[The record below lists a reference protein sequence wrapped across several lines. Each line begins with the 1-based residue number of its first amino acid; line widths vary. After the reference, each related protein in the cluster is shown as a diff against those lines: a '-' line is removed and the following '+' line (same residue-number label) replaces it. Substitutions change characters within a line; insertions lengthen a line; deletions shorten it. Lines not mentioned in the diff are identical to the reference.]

1 MLVNED
7 TTGLTDDQV
16 MLVETAAKF
25 CDDHATR
32 AGKDGA
38 PEQFWNGLAAL
49 GLLGIAIGEDRG
61 GTGGSLVDEAIVAAA
76 IGRAMAPLAYPS
88 SVVMVGHLLEGGAEP
103 EMLPQF
109 LAGEI
114 RIAMADQEPDTPGRS
129 IEQTV
134 VSEDKQGLR
143 LTGVKDFVFDLDH
156 SSALLVTARVEG
168 CDETAVVRLA
178 KQADGLSMTPVPML
192 DGRMAHRLEFD
203 IRIDRADIVLRGA
216 EADRR
221 LAEARDRGA
230 IASAT
235 EAIGAISGIM
245 ALTRDHLRTRRQ
257 FGRPLSEFQVLRH
270 RFADMAIDAECA
282 VSVVF
287 AAARA
292 AHDPERRGY
301 MAGIAK
307 SQAIGAAHAIAE
319 AAIQL
324 HGGLGM
330 TDEFAV
336 GRYYKRIMVLN
347 ATNDTRDDCL
357 DRLVGMA
364 KDGATA

>member
-1 MLVNED
+1 MLANED
-7 TTGLTDDQV
+7 MTGLTDDQV
-16 MLVETAAKF
+16 MLAETAAKF
-25 CDDHATR
+25 CDDQAKRVGKNGAT
-32 AGKDGA
+32 
-38 PEQFWNGLAAL
+38 EQVWNGLSAL

-88 SVVMVGHLLEGGAEP
+88 SVVMVGHLLEGAAASA
-103 EMLPQF
+103 MLPQF

-114 RIAMADQEPDTPGRS
+114 HIAMADQEPDAPGRA
-129 IEQTV
+129 IDQTV
-134 VSEDKQGLR
+134 VSEDEQGLR
-143 LTGVKDFVFDLDH
+143 LTGGKDFVFDLDLA
-156 SSALLVTARVEG
+156 SALLVTSRVAG
-168 CDETAVVRLA
+168 SDETAVVRLA
-178 KQADGLSMTPVPML
+178 KESQGLSMTPVRML

-203 IRIDRADIVLRGA
+203 IRIDHADIVLRGA
-216 EADRR
+216 EAGRR

-230 IASAT
+230 IASAA
-235 EAIGAISGIM
+235 ESIGAISGIL
-245 ALTRDHLRTRRQ
+245 ALTRDHLRARRQ

-270 RFADMAIDAECA
+270 RVADMAIAAECA
-282 VSVVF
+282 VSVVL

-292 AHDPERRGY
+292 AQDPERRSY
-301 MAGIAK
+301 MAAVAK

-336 GRYYKRIMVLN
+336 GRYYKRIVVLN
-347 ATNDTRDDCL
+347 ATNDSRDDCL
-357 DRLVGMA
+357 DRLVEMA
-364 KDGATA
+364 KDGVAA